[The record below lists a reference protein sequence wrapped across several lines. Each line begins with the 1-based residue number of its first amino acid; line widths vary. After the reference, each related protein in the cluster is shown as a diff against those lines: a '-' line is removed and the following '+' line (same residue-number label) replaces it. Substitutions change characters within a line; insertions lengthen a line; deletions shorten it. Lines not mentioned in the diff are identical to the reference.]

1 MVANTKEGYVSFAN
15 DGNSYGSKYR
25 TNIIIYMLPIKSCTF
40 GRLTVKKNQL
50 CCEAMDVLFQE
61 LFMASA
67 LKDIEYLM

>member
-1 MVANTKEGYVSFAN
+1 
-15 DGNSYGSKYR
+15 
-25 TNIIIYMLPIKSCTF
+25 MLPIKSCTF

-67 LKDIEYLM
+67 LKDIEYTM